1 MTQGKFQ
8 RKEKKFHPPSHI
20 SKRPFLE
27 IDQKDFQF
35 KILNHFSFWKY
46 DSQNSS

>member
-8 RKEKKFHPPSHI
+8 QKEKKFHPPNHI
-20 SKRPFLE
+20 SKRLSLE

-35 KILNHFSFWKY
+35 KILNQYSFWKY

>member
-35 KILNHFSFWKY
+35 KILNHFAF
-46 DSQNSS
+46 